1 MTAKILDG
9 KAVAAKER
17 QRSAA
22 RAADFVSKYGRAPG
36 LAVVKV
42 GEDPASAVYV
52 RNKRKACEE
61 CGIAS
66 FAHDL
71 PATTSR
77 AELLGLI
84 DRLNRDDAVDGILLQ
99 LPLPKGL
106 DSTEIMDTIDPAK
119 DVDGFHPTNTGLLAQ
134 KRPGLRPCTP
144 WGVMRLL
151 KDYSLDVT
159 GLRAVVVGASNIVGR
174 PMALELL
181 LGRATVTVCHT
192 GTRDLRGE
200 VERADLVV
208 AAVGKPA
215 YIPGI
220 WIRDGAIVIDVGINR
235 LPDGKLAGDVEYA
248 PAAERAAWI
257 TPVPGGVGP
266 MTIAMLLSNTV
277 DAALARKGVKV
288 RLRVGQSGRGCK
300 THPHEKSGP
309 PGRADRRPARRGK
322 RAPQRRHRGRRAA
335 RNQAHARRP
344 ARGGRERRHRPL
356 HLHHHAHAGSR
367 RGARGGLP
375 VRRRTCC
382 ATRAMSSIPASADPP
397 AISCA
402 SRCAPICRWTWRALT
417 RNFYTT
423 SSCGV
428 CGKASIEAVTASAG
442 DRRIFSDP
450 ASSGMIVRESVLRG
464 LPDTLK
470 KVAGRV
476 RRDRRHARGR
486 AVQRRR

>member
-9 KAVAAKER
+9 KAVAAIER

-22 RAADFVSKYGRAPG
+22 RAADFVSKYGRQPG

-71 PATTSR
+71 PATTTR
-77 AELLGLI
+77 TELLGLI
-84 DRLNRDDAVDGILLQ
+84 DRLNNDDRVDGILLQ

-151 KDYSLDVT
+151 KEYAIDPT

-181 LGRATVTVCHT
+181 LARATVTVCHT
-192 GTRDLRGE
+192 GTRDLQGE
-200 VERADLVV
+200 VQRAELVV

-220 WIRDGAIVIDVGINR
+220 WIRDGAVVIDVGINR
-235 LPDGKLAGDVEYA
+235 LADGKLAGDVEYA

-277 DAALARKGVKV
+277 DAAVARQNARK
-288 RLRVGQSGRGCK
+288 
-300 THPHEKSGP
+300 
-309 PGRADRRPARRGK
+309 
-322 RAPQRRHRGRRAA
+322 
-335 RNQAHARRP
+335 
-344 ARGGRERRHRPL
+344 
-356 HLHHHAHAGSR
+356 
-367 RGARGGLP
+367 
-375 VRRRTCC
+375 
-382 ATRAMSSIPASADPP
+382 
-397 AISCA
+397 
-402 SRCAPICRWTWRALT
+402 
-417 RNFYTT
+417 
-423 SSCGV
+423 
-428 CGKASIEAVTASAG
+428 
-442 DRRIFSDP
+442 
-450 ASSGMIVRESVLRG
+450 
-464 LPDTLK
+464 
-470 KVAGRV
+470 
-476 RRDRRHARGR
+476 
-486 AVQRRR
+486 

>member
-1 MTAKILDG
+1 VTAKILDG

-22 RAADFVSKYGRAPG
+22 RAADFVSKFGRAPG

-71 PATTSR
+71 PATTTR
-77 AELLGLI
+77 AELLDLV
-84 DRLNRDDAVDGILLQ
+84 DRLNEDDRVDGILLQ

-151 KDYSLDVT
+151 QEYSLDVT
-159 GLRAVVVGASNIVGR
+159 GLRATVVGASNIVGR

-181 LGRATVTVCHT
+181 LARATVTVCHT
-192 GTRDLRGE
+192 GTRDLQGE
-200 VERADLVV
+200 VQRADLVV
-208 AAVGKPA
+208 AAVGKAA

-235 LPDGKLAGDVEYA
+235 LPDGKLAGDVEFG

-277 DAALARKGVKV
+277 DAAIAR
-288 RLRVGQSGRGCK
+288 Q
-300 THPHEKSGP
+300 
-309 PGRADRRPARRGK
+309 AARR
-322 RAPQRRHRGRRAA
+322 
-335 RNQAHARRP
+335 
-344 ARGGRERRHRPL
+344 
-356 HLHHHAHAGSR
+356 
-367 RGARGGLP
+367 
-375 VRRRTCC
+375 
-382 ATRAMSSIPASADPP
+382 
-397 AISCA
+397 
-402 SRCAPICRWTWRALT
+402 
-417 RNFYTT
+417 
-423 SSCGV
+423 
-428 CGKASIEAVTASAG
+428 
-442 DRRIFSDP
+442 
-450 ASSGMIVRESVLRG
+450 
-464 LPDTLK
+464 
-470 KVAGRV
+470 
-476 RRDRRHARGR
+476 
-486 AVQRRR
+486 

>member
-9 KAVAAKER
+9 KAVAAIER

-22 RAADFVSKYGRAPG
+22 RAADFVSKYGRQPG

-71 PATTSR
+71 PATTTR
-77 AELLGLI
+77 TELLGLI
-84 DRLNRDDAVDGILLQ
+84 DRLNNEDRVDGILLQ

-151 KDYSLDVT
+151 KEYAIDPT

-181 LGRATVTVCHT
+181 LARATVTVCHT
-192 GTRDLRGE
+192 GTRDLQSE
-200 VERADLVV
+200 VQRAELVV

-220 WIRDGAIVIDVGINR
+220 WIRDGAVVIDVGINR
-235 LPDGKLAGDVEYA
+235 LADGKLAGDVEYA

-277 DAALARKGVKV
+277 DAAVARQNARK
-288 RLRVGQSGRGCK
+288 
-300 THPHEKSGP
+300 
-309 PGRADRRPARRGK
+309 
-322 RAPQRRHRGRRAA
+322 
-335 RNQAHARRP
+335 
-344 ARGGRERRHRPL
+344 
-356 HLHHHAHAGSR
+356 
-367 RGARGGLP
+367 
-375 VRRRTCC
+375 
-382 ATRAMSSIPASADPP
+382 
-397 AISCA
+397 
-402 SRCAPICRWTWRALT
+402 
-417 RNFYTT
+417 
-423 SSCGV
+423 
-428 CGKASIEAVTASAG
+428 
-442 DRRIFSDP
+442 
-450 ASSGMIVRESVLRG
+450 
-464 LPDTLK
+464 
-470 KVAGRV
+470 
-476 RRDRRHARGR
+476 
-486 AVQRRR
+486 